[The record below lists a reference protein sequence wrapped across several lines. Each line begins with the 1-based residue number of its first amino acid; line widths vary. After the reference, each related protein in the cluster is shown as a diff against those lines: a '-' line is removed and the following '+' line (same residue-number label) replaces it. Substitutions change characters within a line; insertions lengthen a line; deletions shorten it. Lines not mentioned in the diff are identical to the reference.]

1 MKGRTPEGS
10 SASSSGSFH
19 SEKKGMK
26 TTTKPSL
33 GRMLYEEVVEAE
45 AWFGFGFGFGFRFG
59 FGLGLGLG

>member
-10 SASSSGSFH
+10 SASWWGSSH

-33 GRMLYEEVVEAE
+33 GSVLYEEVVDAE
-45 AWFGFGFGFGFRFG
+45 AW
-59 FGLGLGLG
+59 LGLGLG